1 LIRIDGTEDCKEP
14 LNPNFLITND
24 MQNIQIPEN
33 WTVYIGRVEDNPAVF
48 RLNLGLEEIAPIT
61 QYPQSVRLTF
71 ELKEPDENGFSNNRE
86 RDFLYTIEDE
96 EVMPLL
102 NESDILAGIV
112 TYQGTITWYFYTENT
127 SGLEKRLQSVVTK
140 HPDYSIQIKTTDDT
154 DWKIYFEFLFPNIYE
169 MQSIHNSNLQEHCEE
184 AGDHTDQE
192 RPIEH
197 WLYFQTEKD
206 MNSAITKAESLGFL
220 VYNRGKIEPEEGE
233 DPNEDL
239 GYRLILSKVNSVDN
253 IDPDTWDLIDL
264 VLDTHGEYDGWETV
278 LVK

>member
-1 LIRIDGTEDCKEP
+1 
-14 LNPNFLITND
+14 

-127 SGLEKRLQSVVTK
+127 SDLEKRLQSVVTK

>member
-1 LIRIDGTEDCKEP
+1 
-14 LNPNFLITND
+14 

-33 WTVYIGRVEDNPAVF
+33 WTVYIGRLEDNPAVF

-71 ELKEPDENGFSNNRE
+71 ELKEPDGNGFSNNRE

-96 EVMPLL
+96 EIMPLL
-102 NESDILAGIV
+102 NESDILTGIV

-127 SGLEKRLQSVVTK
+127 SDLEKRLQSIVTK
-140 HPDYSIQIKTTDDT
+140 HPDYGTQIKTTDDT

-206 MNSAITKAESLGFL
+206 MNNAIAKAETLGFS

-264 VLDTHGEYDGWETV
+264 ALDTHGEYDGWETV

>member
-1 LIRIDGTEDCKEP
+1 
-14 LNPNFLITND
+14 

-33 WTVYIGRVEDNPAVF
+33 WTVYIGRLEDNPAVF

-96 EVMPLL
+96 EIMPLL

-127 SGLEKRLQSVVTK
+127 SDLEKRLQSVVTK
-140 HPDYSIQIKTTDDT
+140 HPDYSTQIKTTDDT

-206 MNSAITKAESLGFL
+206 MNSAITKAESLGFS

-253 IDPDTWDLIDL
+253 IDLDTWDLIDL
-264 VLDTHGEYDGWETV
+264 ALDTHGEYDGWETV

>member
-1 LIRIDGTEDCKEP
+1 
-14 LNPNFLITND
+14 
-24 MQNIQIPEN
+24 
-33 WTVYIGRVEDNPAVF
+33 
-48 RLNLGLEEIAPIT
+48 
-61 QYPQSVRLTF
+61 
-71 ELKEPDENGFSNNRE
+71 
-86 RDFLYTIEDE
+86 
-96 EVMPLL
+96 
-102 NESDILAGIV
+102 
-112 TYQGTITWYFYTENT
+112 
-127 SGLEKRLQSVVTK
+127 
-140 HPDYSIQIKTTDDT
+140 
-154 DWKIYFEFLFPNIYE
+154 

-206 MNSAITKAESLGFL
+206 MNSAITKAESLGFS

-239 GYRLILSKVNSVDN
+239 GYRLILSKVNSVDS

-264 VLDTHGEYDGWETV
+264 ALDTHGEYDGWETV